1 MTQRRGYLGRPS
13 LPSKVCVHTDDELNT
28 FYAHEQQN
36 LLRDRPSRLL
46 EHVKDITFL
55 SRLCFWM
62 AHGTIWQVP
71 AAAKK
76 NAASVCVPRAKH
88 SHAQISAV

>member
-1 MTQRRGYLGRPS
+1 M
-13 LPSKVCVHTDDELNT
+13 LN
-28 FYAHEQQN
+28 
-36 LLRDRPSRLL
+36 SI
-46 EHVKDITFL
+46 ITFL
-55 SRLCFWM
+55 SRLCFCM

-88 SHAQISAV
+88 SHAAISAV